1 MFLKLNAQEVE
12 FGRHQL
18 EAPNAKTIHSTL
30 HINYNMNR
38 TCIAFSF
45 AEEFKCTLKIIFE
58 ENFGVQTLSGS

>member
-30 HINYNMNR
+30 HINYNMNC

-45 AEEFKCTLKIIFE
+45 ARE
-58 ENFGVQTLSGS
+58 LSVN